1 MRTRGLLRLVLA
13 AGLVAASVSTAEAG
27 KNRDPRFVNPSKPE
41 GKTNRAPRLPQ
52 ASPPRASAP
61 MAQAGR
67 GGSSRGGN
75 FAASQNS
82 STRGSFSGG
91 NSRSGGGSRQ
101 NAAGSSS
108 FGRNYSGGS
117 RNYGSPKNY
126 GGSKYNHS
134 NYNSG
139 KYYGSGKA
147 YSRSSNYWP
156 RYSPGNYKPYCA
168 PSSGVSV
175 SIGLGYSSYGS
186 YGTYFAGSY
195 ASGPRCYTPRPYYPC
210 RPWGYGY
217 NRWAYGWGCGP
228 SYYYPPNPFY
238 CTPASSVVF
247 VGYPYSYGGTYYNS
261 LGATIPTTVYEVQS
275 QPSDSAYRQWQQS
288 TSQTTGIDAVVLP
301 ARPSTEADSAQQ
313 WSPSGRQ
320 VEAIRQGW
328 TLVAEGKVREAV
340 AVFAVECEVDGS
352 YAPSKVGYA
361 VSSELAG
368 EGAAARWGMRR
379 AFASPAPG
387 IAYLPS
393 VEGLTA
399 LLNVMSGSLWR
410 EMAGRDASADDWFF
424 LASIDYLRHD
434 LASARRAAQRG
445 MSLGDDSPS
454 MANLMALI
462 RTEQAD

>member
-1 MRTRGLLRLVLA
+1 MSTSRLLRLVLA
-13 AGLVAASVSTAEAG
+13 AGLIAASVSTAEAG

-52 ASPPRASAP
+52 ASPSRASSPRAQAP
-61 MAQAGR
+61 Q
-67 GGSSRGGN
+67 GGSSRNGG

-101 NAAGSSS
+101 NYAGSNSQ
-108 FGRNYSGGS
+108 GRNYYGGDK
-117 RNYGSPKNY
+117 NYGGPKNY
-126 GGSKYNHS
+126 GGSKS
-134 NYNSG
+134 NNYHSG

-147 YSRSSNYWP
+147 YSRPPTYWP
-156 RYSPGNYKPYCA
+156 RYTPGNYKPYCA

-175 SIGLGYSSYGS
+175 SIGVGYSSYGS
-186 YGTYFAGSY
+186 YGSYIGGSY
-195 ASGPRCYTPRPYYPC
+195 SSGARCYPARPYYPA

-261 LGATIPTTVYEVQS
+261 LGATIPTTVYEVQA
-275 QPSDSAYRQWQQS
+275 QPTSSAYRDWQQS
-288 TSQTTGIDAVVLP
+288 TSQTSGIDAVVLP
-301 ARPSTEADSAQQ
+301 ARPTPETDSAQQ
-313 WSPSGRQ
+313 WAPTGRQ
-320 VEAIRQGW
+320 VEAVRQGW
-328 TLVAEGKVREAV
+328 TLVSEGQAREAV
-340 AVFAVECEVDGS
+340 AVFAVECEMDGK

-361 VSSELAG
+361 VASELAG
-368 EGAAARWGMRR
+368 EAAAARWGMRR

-393 VEGLTA
+393 VQGLTGI
-399 LLNVMSGSLWR
+399 LNTLSGSLWR
-410 EMAGRDASADDWFF
+410 EMAGRDASPDDWFF

-434 LASARRAAQRG
+434 LGSARRAAQQAIN
-445 MSLGDDSPS
+445 LGDDSPS
-454 MANLMALI
+454 IANLMALI
-462 RTEQAD
+462 RTEEAG